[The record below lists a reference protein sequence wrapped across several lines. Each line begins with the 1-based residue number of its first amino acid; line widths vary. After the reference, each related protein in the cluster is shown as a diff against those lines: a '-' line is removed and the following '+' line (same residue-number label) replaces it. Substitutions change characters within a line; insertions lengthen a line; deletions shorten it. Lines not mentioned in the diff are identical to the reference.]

1 MPEYVQPRGRSTK
14 SPLWARLCVI
24 FGAVLLLSSGVALV
38 GTKFVIDAAN
48 RGVNQEKLLPDS
60 TSPGQQHATITGAKT
75 ILLIGTDARPGED
88 PSKTPIRADSI
99 MLLHVDA
106 SHNHAYIVSIP
117 RDTYVH
123 IPAQPKTRYAGNAAK
138 INAAFAYGGLELG
151 GIAGGVQLLTK
162 TIESISGVV
171 PDAAAIINFAGFQK
185 LVGILGGVNMC
196 IDEKVTSIH
205 IGHTADG
212 KYAQPYVVHTDGTV
226 GPKIKGVTP
235 EVYLPGC
242 RHLVAWQAL
251 DYVRQRDLLA
261 NKDYDYGRQRHQQ
274 QFIKAVFKE
283 IASTGTLT
291 NFSKLNKVLSAMH
304 DTMTVDS
311 GGISPADW
319 LYAMRNLSPDAIQ
332 TIKTNAGQ
340 LNTQVIGNSD
350 YQILS
355 QDSIDLLHS
364 IRDDTVQ
371 SFVDAHPTWVS
382 AS

>member
-151 GIAGGVQLLTK
+151 GIAGGG
-162 TIESISGVV
+162 E
-171 PDAAAIINFAGFQK
+171 
-185 LVGILGGVNMC
+185 M
-196 IDEKVTSIH
+196 H
-205 IGHTADG
+205 
-212 KYAQPYVVHTDGTV
+212 
-226 GPKIKGVTP
+226 
-235 EVYLPGC
+235 
-242 RHLVAWQAL
+242 
-251 DYVRQRDLLA
+251 
-261 NKDYDYGRQRHQQ
+261 GRQRQCRR
-274 QFIKAVFKE
+274 E
-283 IASTGTLT
+283 IDGDGRGCADGIGSTG
-291 NFSKLNKVLSAMH
+291 VSAQIEAIAQPVTGDGHRDGSDVEHH
-304 DTMTVDS
+304 DADRARYPLHRRECRDS
-311 GGISPADW
+311 A
-319 LYAMRNLSPDAIQ
+319 
-332 TIKTNAGQ
+332 AGRDH
-340 LNTQVIGNSD
+340 VIAVRAK
-350 YQILS
+350 
-355 QDSIDLLHS
+355 DLL
-364 IRDDTVQ
+364 ICRADRRIIVDDEQ
-371 SFVDAHPTWVS
+371 KRASFFSGQRGPG
-382 AS
+382 